1 MKKRTFLIFLLIF
14 AIGLGIGGWKV
25 ITYYMEET
33 SAAELYSG
41 LAQRVVVPL
50 DATEAEVGETVGE
63 ADPGQSGSD
72 GGDDGEVSEKP
83 VLPEYAALLEE
94 NPDLVGWISIE
105 GTDISYPVVQSPE
118 EPNFYLTHGFDGEP
132 SKYGCPYAQEDC
144 DVFAPSDNV
153 ILYGHHMRNGS
164 MFAQLVNYTDEAFYR
179 AHPTLRFDTLT
190 DRAEYE
196 ILAVVRTRAD
206 AAGLPY
212 RQFVDAADEVEFDA
226 YIERCRR
233 LACYDTGVSAEY
245 GDKLL
250 TLSTC
255 ESIRDSEARLI
266 VVAKRSQ

>member
-1 MKKRTFLIFLLIF
+1 MKKRTYISLLLIF
-14 AIGLGIGGWKV
+14 ALGFCIAAWKIVSYYHEERAADNLYAGLLQQVTIV
-25 ITYYMEET
+25 PET
-33 SAAELYSG
+33 A
-41 LAQRVVVPL
+41 P
-50 DATEAEVGETVGE
+50 TEATQNESEE
-63 ADPGQSGSD
+63 PG
-72 GGDDGEVSEKP
+72 EKP

-105 GTDISYPVVQSPE
+105 GTDISYPVMQSPE
-118 EPNFYLTHGFDGEP
+118 EPNFYLTHGFDREP

-144 DVFAPSDNV
+144 DVSAPSDNV

-255 ESIRDSEARLI
+255 ESFLDSEARLI